1 MRRYSWCLLS
11 ALGSNEG
18 KPLNVSDAMTSAGVK
33 ASAAVDRYE
42 RENLRQPEAEDD
54 VFTVERYR
62 QFARYSPAVATA
74 VLDVG
79 CSTGRGGTE
88 YARLRPTAELWGID
102 VVQERL
108 DALPNVYSRRIR
120 GLSTDIP
127 LDTQQ
132 VDVILAGEFLEHLTA
147 ADVDP
152 TICEF
157 QRVLKVGGR
166 LLLTT
171 PNPRYIR
178 LAVTGRS
185 VYGPGHLTQ
194 HYAYLLRARLMMH
207 GFKHVRIRGSGKV
220 SRYVGERF
228 PMLSIYGSYLMSA
241 DKR

>member
-1 MRRYSWCLLS
+1 MRS
-11 ALGSNEG
+11 
-18 KPLNVSDAMTSAGVK
+18 PDAGVSV
-33 ASAAVDRYE
+33 ADSRPSVAMDRYE
-42 RENLRQPEAEDD
+42 HENLLQPEAEHDT
-54 VFTVERYR
+54 FTVERYR
-62 QFARYSPAVATA
+62 QFARYSSGAAI

-79 CSTGRGGTE
+79 CSTGRGGAE
-88 YARLRPTAELWGID
+88 YARLRPAAELWGID

-108 DALPNVYSRRIR
+108 DALPPVFARKIR
-120 GLSTDIP
+120 GLSTDVP

-132 VDVILAGEFLEHLTA
+132 VDAILAGEFLEHLTA

-152 TICEF
+152 TLCEF

-178 LAVTGRS
+178 LAMTGRS

-194 HYAYLLRARLMMH
+194 HYARLLRTRLMMH
-207 GFKHVRIRGSGKV
+207 GFKHVRIRGSGRV
-220 SRYVGERF
+220 SRYAGERF
-228 PMLSIYGSYLMSA
+228 PLLAIYGSYLVCA

>member
-1 MRRYSWCLLS
+1 VNGR
-11 ALGSNEG
+11 N
-18 KPLNVSDAMTSAGVK
+18 AMV
-33 ASAAVDRYE
+33 SAAGTRPVPALDRYE
-42 RENLRQPEAEDD
+42 QENLLQPSAEHDT
-54 VFTVERYR
+54 FTVERYQ
-62 QFARYSPAVATA
+62 QFARHSSGAAT

-79 CSTGRGGTE
+79 CSTGRGGAE
-88 YARLRPTAELWGID
+88 YVRLRPTAELWGID

-108 DALPNVYSRRIR
+108 DALPDVYGRRIR

-127 LDTQQ
+127 LDAQQ
-132 VDVILAGEFLEHLTA
+132 VDLILAGEFLEHLTP

-152 TICEF
+152 TLCEF

-178 LAVTGRS
+178 LALTGGS

-194 HYAYLLRARLMMH
+194 HYPRLLRTRLMMH
-207 GFKHVRIRGSGKV
+207 GFKRVRIRGSGRI
-220 SRYVGERF
+220 SRYAGERF
-228 PMLSIYGSYLMSA
+228 PLQAIYGSYLISA

>member
-1 MRRYSWCLLS
+1 MASS
-11 ALGSNEG
+11 ADSE
-18 KPLNVSDAMTSAGVK
+18 

-42 RENLRQPEAEDD
+42 QENLLQPQAEHDT
-54 VFTVERYR
+54 FTVERYR
-62 QFARYSPAVATA
+62 QFARYSPEAGI

-79 CSTGRGGTE
+79 CSTGRGGAE
-88 YARLRPTAELWGID
+88 YARLRPAAELWGID

-108 DALPNVYSRRIR
+108 DLLPDVYARRIR
-120 GLSTDIP
+120 GLSTQIP

-152 TICEF
+152 TLCEF

-178 LAVTGRS
+178 LAMTGRS
-185 VYGPGHLTQ
+185 VYEPGHLTQ
-194 HYAYLLRARLMMH
+194 HFAYLLRARLMMH
-207 GFKHVRIRGSGKV
+207 GFKHVRIRGSGRV
-220 SRYVGERF
+220 SRYAGEHF
-228 PMLSIYGSYLMSA
+228 PLLAIYGSYLICA